1 MTEEHRTLM
10 KLRIRQAWEDL
21 AVAKKI
27 CDGESPSRA
36 VVNRL
41 YYACFYAVCA
51 LLAVRGMDE
60 SKHSGVRS
68 QFSQHFVHTGEFET
82 GLAKFFNRLFDA
94 RLQCDY
100 EQRDVEIPRDTL
112 SDWLVSAEL
121 FIQSVDDYLKN
132 HNEEN

>member
-1 MTEEHRTLM
+1 MTPEQRDLTIFRL
-10 KLRIRQAWEDL
+10 KQAAEDL

-27 CDGESPSRA
+27 CDGESPARA

-51 LLAVRGMDE
+51 LLAARGLDE
-60 SKHSGVRS
+60 SKHTGVRS
-68 QFSQHFVHTGEFET
+68 QFSLHFVREGEFEV

-100 EQRDVEIPRDTL
+100 EQRDIALTHETLVEWTR
-112 SDWLVSAEL
+112 SAEQ
-121 FIQSVDDYLKN
+121 FITSIETYLHQK
-132 HNEEN
+132 HGL

>member
-1 MTEEHRTLM
+1 MTEDQRVLM
-10 KLRIRQAWEDL
+10 EFRMRQAWEEL
-21 AVAKKI
+21 AVARKI
-27 CDGESPSRA
+27 CDGETPSRS

-60 SKHSGVRS
+60 SKHTGVRS
-68 QFSQHFVHTGEFET
+68 QFSRHFVNTGEFEI

-100 EQRDVEIPRDTL
+100 EQRDVTVAFDMLET
-112 SDWLVSAEL
+112 WLLSAEQ
-121 FIQSVDDYLKN
+121 FIKSVDDYLKK
-132 HNEEN
+132 HQD

>member
-1 MTEEHRTLM
+1 MSGDYQALMT
-10 KLRIRQAWEDL
+10 LRIRQAWEDL

-27 CDGESPSRA
+27 CDGETPSRA

-51 LLAVRGMDE
+51 LLAARGMDE
-60 SKHSGVRS
+60 SKHTGVRS
-68 QFSQHFVHTGEFET
+68 QFSQHFVRTGEFEV

-100 EQRDVEIPRDTL
+100 EQRDVEVSQETL
-112 SDWLVSAEL
+112 ASWLLSAEQ
-121 FIQSVDDYLKN
+121 FIESVDNYLKN
-132 HNEEN
+132 QEK